1 MDLIADDHR
10 GLPRKRME
18 WIGDLNLASQMS
30 GIMASRRWRA
40 ASVLRS
46 STPYWRRRYAACG
59 IRRFMPPAELCR
71 TDRSS
76 PRFFVT
82 GL

>member
-30 GIMASRRWRA
+30 GIMASRRTA
-40 ASVLRS
+40 AVSALRS
-46 STPYWRRRYAACG
+46 CTA
-59 IRRFMPPAELCR
+59 
-71 TDRSS
+71 
-76 PRFFVT
+76 
-82 GL
+82 